1 MKDRRESFPAWKL
14 LLVGMSVLL
23 LLGCAGL
30 VLLWVQHKELA
41 EELVRLESQMQELAQ
56 CCRRQAE
63 LLPDELGETGELRK
77 LRRSRRNQEGEQ
89 DKMMLV
95 TYSVVPIKAYLDLC
109 NSSRGFCLMGPP
121 GPPGVPGPPGP
132 TGVPGPHGRRG
143 RPGPPGPPCPACC
156 PTEAKSRSHR
166 NKSKDRV
173 TSHLGDETRDVLNVT
188 GPVKLQDTKH
198 ESVSFQKEVIVSLN
212 DTRTENVTQ
221 TPITPV
227 FLAVDSGGNIDPST
241 GGSDVTDS
249 TATSELV
256 SPRPDYL
263 PAHRMNTSSE
273 IRRETLKHLTTVS
286 PTPNVDHDDKEALNT
301 TDFEKLH
308 HRNFKPEIP
317 KPHPAE
323 NILNGSKFKEQL
335 GTKREPESELISKN
349 DWDSKNVTEDVK
361 FISDE
366 VGEDQNKNTFNA
378 SRVQTSSESD
388 RVTSHLGDETR
399 DVLNVTGPVKLQD
412 TKHESVSFQ
421 KEVIVSLNDTRTE
434 NVTQTPITPVFL
446 AVDSGGNIDP
456 STGGS
461 DVTDSTATSEL
472 VSPRPDYLPAHRMNT
487 SSEIR
492 RETLKHL
499 TTVSPTP
506 NVDHDDKEALNT
518 TDFEKLHHRNFK
530 PEIPKPHPAE
540 NILNG
545 SKFKEQLGTK
555 REPESELISKNDW
568 DSKNVTE
575 DVKFISDEV
584 GEDQNKNT
592 FNASRVQTSS
602 ESGPPGPP
610 CPACDSTEAK
620 SRNYRNKAMDRVT
633 SHLGDETRD
642 VLNVTGP
649 VKLQDTKHESV
660 SFQKEVIVS
669 LNDTRTENVTQTP
682 ITPVQPTRDSANVT
696 TDAFIVSGSY
706 ERPDEKIQPEPE
718 PSDEGEMVTVENLER
733 PIKLLH
739 GPVDTFNDSRGRVI
753 TDTSFKSGSSETN
766 RSSKTFTSDPVANE
780 TRVKNASPS
789 ADDSQRRNSLNGSR
803 NIVDKPMKSES
814 SQRVPTYKKSNGTDN
829 EKMTKKGCNINAIK
843 CSDKSI
849 NMQLTFG
856 AWMSDASWPD
866 DRIWVAEHFSGR
878 ELKQLKNI
886 SDTKQKFIDIA
897 KYYQGCGHVVY
908 KNSFY
913 FHNGGTNNLLKFTL
927 NTKNTS
933 SLEMPNSKY
942 KSLRYLFHNSKTYF
956 KFAVDEN
963 GLWVIFASYTD
974 SNTMVAKLDPDAFSV
989 LSIINT
995 GYPSAKA
1002 GNAFIVCGVVYFTD
1016 NSDKRVT
1023 YAFDLMT
1030 QSYVDASFDL
1040 RAGDG
1045 TLAMLSYYPNK
1056 RLLYMWDNKSART
1069 CKIKFKNT

>member
-1 MKDRRESFPAWKL
+1 MKDRRESFPVWKT

-30 VLLWVQHKELA
+30 GLLWVQHKELA

-56 CCRRQAE
+56 CCRRQAG

-109 NSSRGFCLMGPP
+109 NSSRGFCLIGPP
-121 GPPGVPGPPGP
+121 GPPGVAGPPGP
-132 TGVPGPHGRRG
+132 TGALGPRGRRG

-156 PTEAKSRSHR
+156 PAEAQSRNHR

-173 TSHLGDETRDVLNVT
+173 TSHVGNETRDVLNVT
-188 GPVKLQDTKH
+188 GPAKLQDTKH
-198 ESVSFQKEVIVSLN
+198 ESVSFHQEVNVSLN
-212 DTRTENVTQ
+212 DARTENATQ

-227 FLAVDSGGNIDPST
+227 FLAVDSRGNIDHST

-249 TATSELV
+249 TAPSELV

-263 PAHRMNTSSE
+263 PAHWMNTSSE
-273 IRRETLKHLTTVS
+273 IRRETSKHLTTVS
-286 PTPNVDHDDKEALNT
+286 PTLNVDHDDKALNT
-301 TDFEKLH
+301 TDFEKLR

-323 NILNGSKFKEQL
+323 NILNGSEFKEHL
-335 GTKREPESELISKN
+335 DTKREPESELIYKTDWGSKN
-349 DWDSKNVTEDVK
+349 ITEGVK

-366 VGEDQNKNTFNA
+366 VGEDQNKNIFNA
-378 SRVQTSSESD
+378 SRVQTSSESEQPTLHSD
-388 RVTSHLGDETR
+388 NIAKETSNFSEYNNQQKTSTHPELFDDGD
-399 DVLNVTGPVKLQD
+399 
-412 TKHESVSFQ
+412 H
-421 KEVIVSLNDTRTE
+421 TRTF
-434 NVTQTPITPVFL
+434 N
-446 AVDSGGNIDP
+446 DSEG
-456 STGGS
+456 
-461 DVTDSTATSEL
+461 
-472 VSPRPDYLPAHRMNT
+472 
-487 SSEIR
+487 
-492 RETLKHL
+492 
-499 TTVSPTP
+499 
-506 NVDHDDKEALNT
+506 
-518 TDFEKLHHRNFK
+518 
-530 PEIPKPHPAE
+530 
-540 NILNG
+540 
-545 SKFKEQLGTK
+545 
-555 REPESELISKNDW
+555 
-568 DSKNVTE
+568 KNVTDGWIKLLQGALGKILNSDAFSDSKVNNE
-575 DVKFISDEV
+575 TRFKDSPMQNSANITRDDNDVSEFYNQV
-584 GEDQNKNT
+584 NT
-592 FNASRVQTSS
+592 QV
-602 ESGPPGPP
+602 EPGPEP
-610 CPACDSTEAK
+610 FHEGIGNGTLNDSEATNATEGWGNMLSDPLGTDQK
-620 SRNYRNKAMDRVT
+620 KDTLSDR
-633 SHLGDETRD
+633 R
-642 VLNVTGP
+642 
-649 VKLQDTKHESV
+649 DTKT
-660 SFQKEVIVS
+660 S
-669 LNDTRTENVTQTP
+669 LKT
-682 ITPVQPTRDSANVT
+682 VQPTRGSSNVT
-696 TDAFIVSGSY
+696 TDAFMVSGSY
-706 ERPDEKIQPEPE
+706 EHPDEKIQPEPE
-718 PSDEGEMVTVENLER
+718 PSDEGEMVTVENSER

-739 GPVDTFNDSRGRVI
+739 GPVDTFNDSRGRII
-753 TDTSFKSGSSETN
+753 TDKSETSTQHSVNNAESTLDISEFDNPPNKKLESDPLPFQDDNNGTLNDLDGGNVTYVPLKLFPGPSETN
-766 RSSKTFTSDPVANE
+766 QSSKTFTSDPVTNE

-803 NIVDKPMKSES
+803 NNADRPLKSES

-829 EKMTKKGCNINAIK
+829 EKRIKTSCNIKAIK
-843 CSDKSI
+843 CSDKST

-856 AWMSDASWPD
+856 AWMSDASRSD
-866 DRIWVAEHFSGR
+866 DQIWVAEHFSGR

-886 SDTKQKFIDIA
+886 SDTKPKSIDVQ
-897 KYYQGCGHVVY
+897 KYYHGCGHVVY

-913 FHNGGTNNLLKFTL
+913 FHSGGTNNLLKFTF

-933 SLEMPNSKY
+933 SLKMPNSRY
-942 KSLRYLFHNSKTYF
+942 RGLRYLFHNSKTYF

-963 GLWVIFASYTD
+963 ELWVIFASSTD

-1030 QSYVDASFDL
+1030 QSHLDASFDL

-1056 RLLYMWDNKSART
+1056 RLLYLWDNKSART

>member
-109 NSSRGFCLMGPP
+109 NSSRGFCLIGPP

-132 TGVPGPHGRRG
+132 TGAPGPHGRRG

-156 PTEAKSRSHR
+156 PTEAKSRNHR

-198 ESVSFQKEVIVSLN
+198 ESVPFQTEVIVSLN
-212 DTRTENVTQ
+212 DTRTKNVTQ

-263 PAHRMNTSSE
+263 PAHWMNASSE
-273 IRRETLKHLTTVS
+273 IRRETLKHLTT
-286 PTPNVDHDDKEALNT
+286 
-301 TDFEKLH
+301 
-308 HRNFKPEIP
+308 
-317 KPHPAE
+317 
-323 NILNGSKFKEQL
+323 
-335 GTKREPESELISKN
+335 
-349 DWDSKNVTEDVK
+349 
-361 FISDE
+361 
-366 VGEDQNKNTFNA
+366 
-378 SRVQTSSESD
+378 
-388 RVTSHLGDETR
+388 
-399 DVLNVTGPVKLQD
+399 
-412 TKHESVSFQ
+412 
-421 KEVIVSLNDTRTE
+421 
-434 NVTQTPITPVFL
+434 
-446 AVDSGGNIDP
+446 
-456 STGGS
+456 
-461 DVTDSTATSEL
+461 
-472 VSPRPDYLPAHRMNT
+472 
-487 SSEIR
+487 
-492 RETLKHL
+492 
-499 TTVSPTP
+499 
-506 NVDHDDKEALNT
+506 
-518 TDFEKLHHRNFK
+518 
-530 PEIPKPHPAE
+530 
-540 NILNG
+540 
-545 SKFKEQLGTK
+545 
-555 REPESELISKNDW
+555 
-568 DSKNVTE
+568 
-575 DVKFISDEV
+575 
-584 GEDQNKNT
+584 
-592 FNASRVQTSS
+592 
-602 ESGPPGPP
+602 
-610 CPACDSTEAK
+610 
-620 SRNYRNKAMDRVT
+620 
-633 SHLGDETRD
+633 
-642 VLNVTGP
+642 
-649 VKLQDTKHESV
+649 
-660 SFQKEVIVS
+660 
-669 LNDTRTENVTQTP
+669 
-682 ITPVQPTRDSANVT
+682 VQPTRDSANVT
-696 TDAFIVSGSY
+696 TDAFIVSSSY
-706 ERPDEKIQPEPE
+706 EHPDEKIQPEPE
-718 PSDEGEMVTVENLER
+718 PSDEGEMVTVENSGR

-753 TDTSFKSGSSETN
+753 TDTSFKS
-766 RSSKTFTSDPVANE
+766 
-780 TRVKNASPS
+780 ASPS
-789 ADDSQRRNSLNGSR
+789 ADDSQRRNSLNSSR

-829 EKMTKKGCNINAIK
+829 EKMTKKGCNIKAIK

-856 AWMSDASWPD
+856 AWMSDASRPD

-886 SDTKQKFIDIA
+886 SDTKQKFIDIE

-942 KSLRYLFHNSKTYF
+942 KGLRYLFHNSKTYF

-974 SNTMVAKLDPDAFSV
+974 SNTMVAKLDPDAFFV

-1016 NSDKRVT
+1016 NNDKRVT

-1030 QSYVDASFDL
+1030 QSYLDASFDL

>member
-41 EELVRLESQMQELAQ
+41 EKLVRLESQMQELAQ

-132 TGVPGPHGRRG
+132 TGAPGPHGRRG
-143 RPGPPGPPCPACC
+143 RPGPPGPACPACC

-166 NKSKDRV
+166 NKSKDRVTSHLGDETRDVLNVTGPVKLQDTKHESVSFQKEVIVSLNDTRTENVTQTPITPVFLAVDSGGNIDPSTGGSDVTDSTATSELVSPRPDYLPAHRMNTSSEIRRETLKHLTTVSPTPNVDHDDKEALNTTDFEKLHHRNFKPEIPKPHPAENILNGSKFKEQLGTKREPESELISKNDWDSTNVTEDVKFISDEVGEDQNKNTFNASRVQTSSESGPPGPPCPACYPTEAKSRNYRNKAKDRV

-399 DVLNVTGPVKLQD
+399 DVLNVTGPVKLQN

-434 NVTQTPITPVFL
+434 NVTQTPIT
-446 AVDSGGNIDP
+446 S
-456 STGGS
+456 
-461 DVTDSTATSEL
+461 
-472 VSPRPDYLPAHRMNT
+472 
-487 SSEIR
+487 
-492 RETLKHL
+492 
-499 TTVSPTP
+499 
-506 NVDHDDKEALNT
+506 
-518 TDFEKLHHRNFK
+518 
-530 PEIPKPHPAE
+530 
-540 NILNG
+540 
-545 SKFKEQLGTK
+545 
-555 REPESELISKNDW
+555 
-568 DSKNVTE
+568 
-575 DVKFISDEV
+575 
-584 GEDQNKNT
+584 
-592 FNASRVQTSS
+592 
-602 ESGPPGPP
+602 
-610 CPACDSTEAK
+610 
-620 SRNYRNKAMDRVT
+620 
-633 SHLGDETRD
+633 
-642 VLNVTGP
+642 
-649 VKLQDTKHESV
+649 
-660 SFQKEVIVS
+660 
-669 LNDTRTENVTQTP
+669 
-682 ITPVQPTRDSANVT
+682 VQPTRDSANVT

-718 PSDEGEMVTVENLER
+718 PSDEGEMVTVENSER

-739 GPVDTFNDSRGRVI
+739 GPVDTFNDSRGQVI

-766 RSSKTFTSDPVANE
+766 RSSKTFTSDPVTNE

-856 AWMSDASWPD
+856 AWMSDASRPD

-886 SDTKQKFIDIA
+886 SDTKQKFIDIE

-942 KSLRYLFHNSKTYF
+942 KGLRYLFHNSKTYF

-1030 QSYVDASFDL
+1030 QSYLDASFDL

-1056 RLLYMWDNKSART
+1056 RLLYMWDNKSTRT